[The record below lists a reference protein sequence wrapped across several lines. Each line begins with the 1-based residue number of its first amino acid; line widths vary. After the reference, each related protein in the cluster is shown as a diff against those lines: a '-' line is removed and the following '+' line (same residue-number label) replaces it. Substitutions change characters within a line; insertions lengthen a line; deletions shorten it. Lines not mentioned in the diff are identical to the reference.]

1 VPSRSRGAGSVCV
14 PQRIGGPLDER
25 RLDRRHGRIPVLLRA
40 VVFALPAIEIVDSRI
55 EEWKISIVDTVADDA
70 SCGLYVIGSGPMPS
84 SAFDVCAIPMSMT
97 INDVEVSSGSGAAC
111 LRNPIHAARWLAD
124 TLCERGIPL
133 RAGDVVMTGA
143 LGPMKPIVAGHE
155 ITAIMSDLGS
165 VSTRVVA
172 E

>member
-1 VPSRSRGAGSVCV
+1 M
-14 PQRIGGPLDER
+14 
-25 RLDRRHGRIPVLLRA
+25 RA
-40 VVFALPAIEIVDSRI
+40 VETSLIQRAADALWNADRAGTAIAPVRELLGAATDI
-55 EEWKISIVDTVADDA
+55 
-70 SCGLYVIGSGPMPS
+70 GLRY
-84 SAFDVCAIPMSMT
+84 A
-97 INDVEVSSGSGAAC
+97 VEVSSGSGAAC
-111 LRNPIHAARWLAD
+111 LGNPIHAARWLAD